1 MLVKCPEMRHFSL
14 STRFAI
20 ARPFANIDRTN
31 DRAILVSLEYV
42 VPSASQTKALILETA
57 VKIASRDG
65 IDGLTIGELAKAVGM
80 SKSGL
85 FAHFRGKD
93 QLQLEVLQKAR
104 DQFVDVV
111 LRPAFKY
118 APGEPRVKA
127 MMKNWLAHLN
137 DDGTLQGGRI
147 LIAASIELDDRPG
160 VLRDFAK
167 NVQKDLV
174 ANVEKA
180 ARIAVEQGHFRKNLD
195 IELFAWSMYSHV
207 LGYFHF
213 KRMLE
218 DPKAE
223 LHLKRA
229 FNTLLSMSREQDA
242 GISTKT
248 KSSGKFKSKI
258 RNKKQK

>member
-1 MLVKCPEMRHFSL
+1 MAV
-14 STRFAI
+14 
-20 ARPFANIDRTN
+20 
-31 DRAILVSLEYV
+31 
-42 VPSASQTKALILETA
+42 ASQTKALILDAA

-85 FAHFRGKD
+85 FAHFKGKD

-104 DQFVDVV
+104 DQFIDVV
-111 LRPAFKY
+111 LRPAFKFSR
-118 APGEPRVKA
+118 GEPRVKA
-127 MMKNWLAHLN
+127 MLKNWLEHLN

-160 VLRDFAK
+160 PLRDFAK
-167 NVQKDLV
+167 NVQKDLIT
-174 ANVEKA
+174 NVEKA
-180 ARIAVEQGHFRKNLD
+180 ARIAVEEGHFRKDLD

-213 KRMLE
+213 KRMLD

-229 FNTLLSMSREQDA
+229 FNTLLTMSRVSDENLNTQ
-242 GISTKT
+242 I
-248 KSSGKFKSKI
+248 KSK
-258 RNKKQK
+258 RNK

>member
-1 MLVKCPEMRHFSL
+1 VR
-14 STRFAI
+14 RFI
-20 ARPFANIDRTN
+20 SPIDRTN
-31 DRAILVSLEYV
+31 GRAILAHVQEV
-42 VPSASQTKALILETA
+42 QVAVASQTKALILDAA

-85 FAHFRGKD
+85 FAHFKGKD

-111 LRPAFKY
+111 LRPAFKFSR
-118 APGEPRVKA
+118 GEPRVKA
-127 MMKNWLAHLN
+127 MLKNWLEHLN

-160 VLRDFAK
+160 PLRDFAK
-167 NVQKDLV
+167 NVQKDLIT
-174 ANVEKA
+174 NVEKA
-180 ARIAVEQGHFRKNLD
+180 ARIAVDEGHFRKDLD
-195 IELFAWSMYSHV
+195 VELFAWSMYSHV

-213 KRMLE
+213 KRMLD
-218 DPKAE
+218 DPKAD

-229 FNTLLSMSREQDA
+229 FNTLLMMSRVSDVN
-242 GISTKT
+242 IDTKD
-248 KSSGKFKSKI
+248 K
-258 RNKKQK
+258 NKRKK